1 MTHGKAQS
9 GHLRVQQSI
18 RKRILDGTW
27 GVGAKIPAE
36 RELELELGISRLTI
50 SKGLAHLVAEGLLT
64 RRRGQGTF
72 VTDQSQQTRHK
83 GLWVKSISPMAEAQ
97 GGVPVK
103 HGVMEGLYDAVGGSG
118 FQVGVDFYR
127 TPAEQIALLDRP
139 HDPRTGGLIIWFEPA
154 ADSEAALARLQERGV
169 PFVLLDAYSGKLESD
184 YVVSDNLEGGRLL
197 VEHLVAMG
205 HRQIGYVSRPID
217 RTSLRDRQA
226 GFLQGVVTHGL
237 PLQAGQVVQLTQP
250 GEAALA
256 EVPLTVEHLL
266 ALTPRPT
273 ALCFCNDDLA
283 LEAVDYLR
291 KKGIRVPQDLS
302 VVGYDNVDRSKY
314 GLVPLTTVQQDF
326 YGMGKAAGEVLGERL
341 NGAGNGRPNQLS
353 LKPELVV
360 RESVSRIS
368 TAD

>member
-1 MTHGKAQS
+1 MRHGEAQS
-9 GHLRVQQSI
+9 GHVRVQESI

-27 GVGAKIPAE
+27 GVGVKIPSE
-36 RELELELGISRLTI
+36 RELEQDLGISRLTI

-72 VTDQSQQTRHK
+72 VTDQSRQTRHK
-83 GLWVKSISPMAEAQ
+83 GLWVKSISPMVGGQ

-103 HGVMEGLYDAVGGSG
+103 HGVMEGLYDAVGGLG

-154 ADSEAALARLQERGV
+154 ADTEVVLSRLQERGV
-169 PFVLLDAYSGKLESD
+169 PFVLLDAYPGKLETD

-197 VEHLVAMG
+197 VEHLVRMG
-205 HRQIGYVSRPID
+205 HRQVGYVSRPID

-237 PLQAGQVVQLTQP
+237 PLQAGQVVQLPQP

-256 EVPLTVEHLL
+256 EVPAVVEHFL

-291 KKGIRVPQDLS
+291 TKGIRVPQDLS
-302 VVGYDNVDRSKY
+302 VVGYDNVDRSRY
-314 GLVPLTTVQQDF
+314 GLVPLTTMQQDF
-326 YGMGKAAGEVLGERL
+326 YGMGKVAGEILGERL

-360 RESVSRIS
+360 RESVARIS
-368 TAD
+368 QSD

>member
-1 MTHGKAQS
+1 MRHGEAQS
-9 GHLRVQQSI
+9 GHVRVQETI

-27 GVGAKIPAE
+27 GVGVKIPSE
-36 RELELELGISRLTI
+36 RALEQELGISRLTI

-72 VTDQSQQTRHK
+72 VTGQSQQTRHK

-103 HGVMEGLYDAVGGSG
+103 HGVMEGLYDAVGGLG

-127 TPAEQIALLDRP
+127 TAAEQVALLDRS

-154 ADSEAALARLQERGV
+154 ADTVVALSRLRERGV
-169 PFVLLDAYSGKLESD
+169 PFVLLDAYSGDLETD

-197 VEHLVAMG
+197 VEHLVRMG
-205 HRQIGYVSRPID
+205 HRRIGYVSRRID

-226 GFLQGVVTHGL
+226 GFLQGVVTHRL
-237 PLQAGQVVQLTQP
+237 PLVAEQAVTLMHAGD
-250 GEAALA
+250 AAVAEIPLA
-256 EVPLTVEHLL
+256 VEHFL

-273 ALCFCNDDLA
+273 ALCFSHDDLA
-283 LEAVDYLR
+283 LAAVEHVR
-291 KKGIRVPQDLS
+291 TKGMQVPRDLS

-314 GLVPLTTVQQDF
+314 GRVPLTTVQQDF
-326 YGMGKAAGEVLGERL
+326 YGMGKMAGEIISERL

-360 RESVSRIS
+360 RESVARIS
-368 TAD
+368 QPD

>member
-1 MTHGKAQS
+1 MRKTDVQP
-9 GHLRVQQSI
+9 GHVKVQESI

-27 GVGAKIPAE
+27 GAGIKIPSE

-72 VTDQSQQTRHK
+72 VTDQSRQTRHK
-83 GLWVKSISPMAEAQ
+83 GLWVKSISPMAEAL

-103 HGVMEGLYDAVGGSG
+103 HGVMEGLYDAVGGLG

-139 HDPRTGGLIIWFEPA
+139 LDPRTGGLIIWFEPA
-154 ADSEAALARLQERGV
+154 ADTEVALSRLQEWGV
-169 PFVLLDAYSGKLESD
+169 PFVLLDAYSGKLATD

-197 VEHLVAMG
+197 VEHLVQMG
-205 HRQIGYVSRPID
+205 HQQVGYVSRPID

-226 GFLQGVVTHGL
+226 GFLQGMVTHGL
-237 PLQAGQVVQLTQP
+237 PLQAGQVVQLPQP

-256 EVPLTVEHLL
+256 EVPAVVEHFL

-291 KKGIRVPQDLS
+291 TKGIRVPQDLS
-302 VVGYDNVDRSKY
+302 VVGYDNVDRSRY

-326 YGMGKAAGEVLGERL
+326 YGMGKAAGEILSERL
-341 NGAGNGRPNQLS
+341 NGTSNGRPNQLS

-360 RESVSRIS
+360 RESVARVSLPG
-368 TAD
+368 